1 MPQVEVLD
9 PAIKGTLNVLKACLN
24 AKVKRVVMTSSS
36 SALDSDPNRPTEEVI
51 DESCWSD
58 ENFLRE
64 NKVTLK

>member
-1 MPQVEVLD
+1 MAQAEVLD
-9 PAIKGTLNVLKACLN
+9 PAIKGTLNVLKACLS

-64 NKVTLK
+64 NKVNT